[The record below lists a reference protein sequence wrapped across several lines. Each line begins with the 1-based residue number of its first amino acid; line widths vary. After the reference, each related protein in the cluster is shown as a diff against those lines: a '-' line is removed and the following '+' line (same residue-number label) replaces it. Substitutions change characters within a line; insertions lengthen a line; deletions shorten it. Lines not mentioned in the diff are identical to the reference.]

1 MKRSHGWPAR
11 GSACG
16 ENVDPLR
23 HRNVKPSIAGGGD
36 MQTRIPWLPRTPRI
50 GYRGAHRLAKGCTMS
65 IEFIGMIQT
74 RKFSE
79 THAPE
84 GPAIDRDYVRAFAQ
98 AHERAGFDRVLVPHH
113 STGPSATL
121 TIAYAA
127 AHTETIHF
135 MLAHRPGFTAPTLA
149 ARQIASLDHF
159 SGGRLGVHF
168 ISGGSDDEQR
178 RDGDYLGHDQ
188 RYERTDEY
196 LGILRRL
203 WASERPFDHNGKHYR
218 FEKGFSEVKPLQK
231 LQGMPHVPIYFGGA
245 SDAALPVAGKHAD
258 VYALWGESLD
268 QVAELTARVRAEAA
282 KHGRDV
288 RFSVSFR
295 PILAATEDAAWARA
309 EGILAETRRLRVQAG
324 CARGG
329 PQQSVGARRLL
340 AAASRGS
347 RIDQRL
353 WTAIA
358 QETGGRSNTTAL
370 VGTPEQV
377 AQAFL
382 DYHALGVSTFLI
394 RGFDPLEDAIDYGRE
409 LIPRTR
415 ALVAERLAGHPAG
428 ALQAA

>member
-1 MKRSHGWPAR
+1 
-11 GSACG
+11 
-16 ENVDPLR
+16 
-23 HRNVKPSIAGGGD
+23 
-36 MQTRIPWLPRTPRI
+36 
-50 GYRGAHRLAKGCTMS
+50 MS

-74 RKFSE
+74 QKVSE
-79 THAPE
+79 THAAE

-98 AHERAGFDRVLVPHH
+98 AHEQAGFNRVLVPHH

-127 AHTETIHF
+127 AHTEKIHF

-149 ARQIASLDHF
+149 ARQIASLDQF

-168 ISGGSDDEQR
+168 ISGGSDDEQK

-196 LGILRRL
+196 LDILRRI
-203 WASERPFDHNGKHYR
+203 WTSEKPFDHEGRHYR
-218 FEKGFSEVKPLQK
+218 FQAGYSEVKPAQR
-231 LQGMPHVPIYFGGA
+231 PHVPIYFGGA
-245 SDAALPVAGKHAD
+245 SDAAIPVAGKHAD
-258 VYALWGESLD
+258 VYALWGESLE
-268 QVAELTARVRAEAA
+268 QAAELTGRVRAEAA
-282 KHGRDV
+282 KHGRTV

-309 EGILAETRRLRVQAG
+309 ESILEETKRLRVEAG
-324 CARGG
+324 YARGG
-329 PQQSVGARRLL
+329 PQQSTGAQRLL
-340 AAASRGS
+340 AAAEKGARV
-347 RIDQRL
+347 DKRL

-358 QETGGRSNTTAL
+358 RETGGRSNSTAL

-377 AQAFL
+377 AEALL
-382 DYHALGVSTFLI
+382 DYYELGVTTFLI

-415 ALVAERLAGHPAG
+415 ELVARRI
-428 ALQAA
+428 AARTQKAA